1 MTDIKN
7 TENTE
12 NAVVAISLDKAVAL
26 KGRKAI
32 EFFSNKEN
40 IDGLIEVIKTK
51 ATTAVF
57 DMKKKKDRDAVG
69 SIALK
74 ISQSRKVVTEAS
86 KASVAD
92 LNTQVKATKDVNK
105 HWETELNEI
114 RRAVLAPRDEWQAK
128 EDEIQEARIAKIKES
143 IAGIHA
149 IGVLTGIESKQ
160 DLANLIDAVDTID
173 VAEGFEEFAQEA
185 AQAAKDVLKA
195 LNDQVLVIVEQDRK
209 AEQDRLLL
217 EANQRNAIAERL
229 GKLRNIPMSV
239 LGSSAAVIQNKITSI
254 ESVELLEDEFGESL
268 VEALN
273 LVEVVIGQLN
283 TMLDQAITLEEQAEI
298 VAQAAIAA
306 QAEPAQEIKPTEIEG
321 VVTGSD
327 LLPEVASD
335 DLVETD
341 DFGHP
346 NNCLGCPDCQGIP
359 VSDIVEALN
368 DEPLSSPSITNEII
382 VEFLEGQLN
391 DVTDFGYLLVSPDP
405 QQNAEAMANLRAKFK
420 VFIGEK

>member
-1 MTDIKN
+1 MTDIK
-7 TENTE
+7 NTE

-51 ATTAVF
+51 ATTTVF

-239 LGSSAAVIQNKITSI
+239 LGSSAAAIQNKITSI

-306 QAEPAQEIKPTEIEG
+306 QAEPAPEIEPTEIEG

-327 LLPEVASD
+327 LVAED
-335 DLVETD
+335 VVEAMRD
-341 DFGHP
+341 MAE
-346 NNCLGCPDCQGIP
+346 P
-359 VSDIVEALN
+359 VSGSKFGSVPESAHTQENYDEVFN
-368 DEPLSSPSITNEII
+368 DEPLSSPSITNETIA
-382 VEFLEGQLN
+382 EFLKGQLN

-420 VFIGEK
+420 AFIGEK